1 MAVVSADSRIRKVV
15 ESLRAYGPERVI
27 VFGSVARGQ
36 ADVFS
41 DLDIVVIKE
50 TDERFVRRLLTISE
64 YLPLDCGSID
74 VLVYTPGEF
83 ERMRK
88 AGNPFVAEVVADGV
102 TVYEH
107 PRSLAEQSIE
117 YQTPGPV
124 FEGAAMKSSS
134 EREAWRWFRQ
144 AEADRESVVL
154 ELEHGHHNVAC
165 FLAQQMAEKALK
177 AFLYLKGERHPI
189 GHSVADLCR
198 TCARY
203 EPRFADMMGSLVKL
217 DRYYI
222 PTRYPNGLPGG
233 LPSDSYDETDARS
246 ALGLADR
253 TLEFVRAWMPP
264 FTESE

>member
-1 MAVVSADSRIRKVV
+1 VVVAQTDSRIRKVV
-15 ESLRAYGPERVI
+15 ESLRAYEPERVI

-36 ADVFS
+36 ADAFS

-50 TDERFVRRLLTISE
+50 TDERFVRRILTVSD

-83 ERMRK
+83 ERMQK
-88 AGNPFVAEVVADGV
+88 VGNPLVAEVVAHGV

-107 PRSLAEQSIE
+107 PRSVAEQPIE
-117 YQTPGPV
+117 YQTSGPV
-124 FEGAAMKSSS
+124 LEGAAMKSSS
-134 EREAWRWFRQ
+134 EREARRWFDQ
-144 AEADRESVVL
+144 AQADRESVVL

-198 TCARY
+198 MCARY
-203 EPRFADMMGSLVKL
+203 EPRFAEMMGSLVKL

-233 LPSDSYDETDARS
+233 LPSDSYDEADARS

-264 FTESE
+264 FTEAV